1 MDTSPHIG
9 GAADSQKD
17 RGVRQRKSL
26 VFLFVIPDS
35 SDMQQ
40 NESVTARRNAHYRRK
55 TCPPALRRNRSSMS
69 VFLVHFSSTRCVRP
83 AYYHCRFLPPAGH
96 TPIGTGNFT
105 GSSETYFVGGRDQS
119 ILCLDVQIFGQDPNK
134 QPITGLSQRSQHSA
148 V

>member
-40 NESVTARRNAHYRRK
+40 NESVV
-55 TCPPALRRNRSSMS
+55 RSRHVRGPNSGE
-69 VFLVHFSSTRCVRP
+69 VRP
-83 AYYHCRFLPPAGH
+83 SYMYASFVLDAYVSQN
-96 TPIGTGNFT
+96 IGDTCVF
-105 GSSETYFVGGRDQS
+105 Q
-119 ILCLDVQIFGQDPNK
+119 NK
-134 QPITGLSQRSQHSA
+134 TRLKYLTHARVSK
-148 V
+148 

>member
-26 VFLFVIPDS
+26 VFLNCNPLYQPTRIDEGTCYTIFLDS
-35 SDMQQ
+35 C
-40 NESVTARRNAHYRRK
+40 AFWIRRLYGGTN
-55 TCPPALRRNRSSMS
+55 SQMS
-69 VFLVHFSSTRCVRP
+69 YFWYISQVPGVSGRHTTR
-83 AYYHCRFLPPAGH
+83 CRFLSAGGASDS
-96 TPIGTGNFT
+96 T
-105 GSSETYFVGGRDQS
+105 GGRDQS
-119 ILCLDVQIFGQDPNK
+119 ILLFLTCRYIGQDPSL